1 MTQTELEKRFGHIC
15 NRKHWKDEIHHF
27 IPKELF
33 DEYDKAVIHFT
44 GGNLQVLSEVTFK
57 GGSKFLEVYSEGY
70 WHHIGS

>member
-33 DEYDKAVIHFT
+33 D
-44 GGNLQVLSEVTFK
+44 GNLQVLSEVTFK